1 MAATTKPIL
10 LKKRKDFFKQYT
22 DINVDETILNEFEKG
37 QIQIIK
43 NALFAILSN
52 IESSNESLGIVKKES
67 KNDGKTK
74 SSN

>member
-1 MAATTKPIL
+1 MAATTKPVL

-43 NALFAILSN
+43 NAVFAILSN
-52 IESSNESLGIVKKES
+52 IESSNESLGIIKKES
-67 KNDGKTK
+67 K
-74 SSN
+74 